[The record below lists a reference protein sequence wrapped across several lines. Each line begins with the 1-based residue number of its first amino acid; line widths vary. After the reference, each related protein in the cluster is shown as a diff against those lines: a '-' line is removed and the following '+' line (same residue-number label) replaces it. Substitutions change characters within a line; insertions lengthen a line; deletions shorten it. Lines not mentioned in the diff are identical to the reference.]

1 MCKPWRRWGSP
12 PNRFDFVIQFIRNL
26 VAARLTRVSEGDGY
40 IDQREF
46 TEFCLVK
53 YGLVPKHILFE
64 IRRSFDDFDEQGEGR
79 IDLSN
84 LKHMMERDEHDV

>member
-1 MCKPWRRWGSP
+1 MGNFVSAFSTYFLKQ
-12 PNRFDFVIQFIRNL
+12 NELAFDRESIEDML
-26 VAARLTRVSEGDGY
+26 LEMDEDGDGY

-64 IRRSFDDFDEQGEGR
+64 IRQSFDDFDEQGEGR

-84 LKHMMERDEHDV
+84 LKHIMEHDEHDG